1 MTTTWTREQ
10 TIERRQQWNDAVRAG
25 LADPK
30 HGGPV
35 GLMKRLGFHVGD
47 LKIAVDHHDLDN
59 KRPARE
65 AWLATPDG
73 LRSQREDLARAHRSA
88 VEWESDRH
96 HAAFDG
102 DDLGTAPDR
111 SASDAA
117 HAALAAF
124 DAAHPEVLAAIKAER
139 GERALRNV
147 WN

>member
-47 LKIAVDHHDLDN
+47 LKVAVAHHDLDN

-73 LRSQREDLARAHRSA
+73 LRSQRETLLRAYRVAAGYEDAR
-88 VEWESDRH
+88 
-96 HAAFDG
+96 
-102 DDLGTAPDR
+102 DDDDDFGVAPDR
-111 SASDAA
+111 SRSR
-117 HAALAAF
+117 AALDAVDAF
-124 DAAHPEVLAAIKAER
+124 DAAHPEVVSAILAER
-139 GERALRNV
+139 DERALRNV

>member
-47 LKIAVDHHDLDN
+47 LKVAVAHHDLDN

-73 LRSQREDLARAHRSA
+73 LRSQRETLLRAWRA
-88 VEWESDRH
+88 ESDAIDARE
-96 HAAFDG
+96 D
-102 DDLGTAPDR
+102 DDLGIAPDR
-111 SASDAA
+111 TAERAA
-117 HAALAAF
+117 EAALAAF

-139 GERALRNV
+139 DERALRNV

>member
-73 LRSQREDLARAHRSA
+73 LRSQRETLLRAWRA
-88 VEWESDRH
+88 ESDAVDARE
-96 HAAFDG
+96 D
-102 DDLGTAPDR
+102 DDLGIAPDR
-111 SASDAA
+111 TAERAA
-117 HAALAAF
+117 EAALAAF

-139 GERALRNV
+139 DERALRNA